1 MGQRKRRW
9 YVPAGFG
16 AAVLAVVGVALAR
29 QSDGDVPT
37 IAVKQTDWTDWLEVR
52 GEVKALRSLT
62 LTAPVRAGQEL
73 QVLKIVSSG
82 TVVKPGDVVMEFDAV
97 KRTRTLD
104 EQKAALRQA
113 DAEVER
119 TRAEARLKEEEGQ
132 TKVLKGAY
140 DLERARLEATKG
152 EVISAI
158 EGEKKKLDEGDKE
171 DALHSVHGQVR
182 ADKASWSA
190 QIESFVQK
198 RRTANFEVKESE
210 SVISA
215 MTVKAPVEGTVTI
228 LPNGRARTG
237 GWGGS
242 APDFKVGDRVWPG
255 AQIAEL
261 PDLSSVRIIARVDES
276 DRGKLAAGQEARVKI
291 DALPD
296 KEFTGKLAEISPLA
310 KIDFSSGWPPQ
321 KNFDLLF
328 ELKESDPRLR
338 SGLGG
343 ITRVAVGTTKN
354 ALVVPSK
361 ACFNKGGRT
370 VAYIRRYWSFEERE
384 VEVARRSKTEAV
396 IARGLAAG
404 DKVALVDPTLPAD
417 ERQP

>member
-1 MGQRKRRW
+1 MTRSRRRF
-9 YVPAGFG
+9 YIPAGI
-16 AAVLAVVGVALAR
+16 ATALLVGVVALAR

-37 IAVKQTDWTDWLEVR
+37 IAVKQSDWTDWLEVR

-97 KRTRTLD
+97 KRMRTLD

-119 TRAEARLKEEEGQ
+119 TRAEARLKEEDGQ

-140 DLERARLEATKG
+140 DVERARLEATKS

-158 EGEKKKLDEGDKE
+158 EGEKKKLDQADKE
-171 DALHSVHGQVR
+171 DALSSMHGQVK

-190 QIESFVQK
+190 QIEGYVQK
-198 RRTANFEVKESE
+198 RRTADFEVKESE

-228 LPNGRARTG
+228 LPNNRARTG

-261 PDLSSVRIIARVDES
+261 PDLSSVRIISRVDES
-276 DRGKLAAGQEARVKI
+276 DRGRLAVGQQARVKI

-296 KEFTGKLAEISPLA
+296 KEFMATIAEISPLA

-328 ELKESDPRLR
+328 ELKDTDPRLR

-343 ITRVAVGTTKN
+343 MTRVAVGSVKS
-354 ALVVPSK
+354 ALILPSK
-361 ACFNKGGRT
+361 ACFSKGGRT
-370 VAYIRRYWSFEERE
+370 VTYVRRYWSFEERE
-384 VEVARRSKTEAV
+384 IEVSRRSKTEVVVAK
-396 IARGLAAG
+396 GLRAG
-404 DKVALVDPTLPAD
+404 EKVALVDPTLPAD